1 MLPQSWGLGGLKSL
15 PKLPNYGDKAG
26 LAADEAGLVVNEAGL
41 AESEADL
48 VVKEADLPKGRS

>member
-41 AESEADL
+41 PE
-48 VVKEADLPKGRS
+48 G